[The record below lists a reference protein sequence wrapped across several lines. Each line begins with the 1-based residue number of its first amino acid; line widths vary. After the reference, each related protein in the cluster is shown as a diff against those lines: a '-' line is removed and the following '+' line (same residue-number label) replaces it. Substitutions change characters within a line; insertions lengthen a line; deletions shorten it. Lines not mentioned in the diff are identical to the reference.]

1 MKKRVLSALL
11 ALCLTLS
18 LAGAAFAENETPV
31 TTASPA
37 PVEQTLDENSTEP
50 TEPAVS
56 DADSNNSVS
65 SDETQ
70 DDAVAGGD
78 SSDSNSTGTS
88 SDEVDDVTSDSMA
101 QQDTVSNADST
112 PVEGEDGAAST
123 SEGNNDALD
132 NTADE
137 EAKPSGSEETTVPSA
152 DADGENEDTASSAVL
167 AETRATKNS
176 FHITWGNYFNVT
188 VEYVDQNGNLLD
200 HDFGYSNQTLTAGQS
215 LEFDKYALDSYE
227 VENGTYSFAGAHY
240 GSVGGSTVTTLRA
253 SEEEKDYIFGG
264 SYYNRYYDFGDAGS
278 LSYTD
283 YRWDPTRETQTANV
297 YMVYN
302 FTEVE
307 PEPQDLYI
315 NDTVDENGLFTAT
328 FQDGILSGDEEITYT
343 WYRSLSNEEDWE
355 EVTAQ
360 KVTGEHYNWDTS
372 TPQQINVAYD
382 ALLKDAKDAQR
393 YYYKVVATVTSAE
406 GTSTEYTATKQVPY
420 YIQLQNG
427 SFETPDVPEDQF
439 NVQWRNG
446 TANLIWQTTGPG
458 SINNKPGQDIEVIE
472 EGHDGTQDN
481 YGVNVAS
488 EGEQFAELN
497 CEAYGALYQD
507 VMTIPG
513 STLNWSFDHLARDL
527 DEQSRHAMDTMALVI
542 MPASEADAVAQR
554 LSEAA
559 ESSNP
564 ASAIST
570 ILQGLKEKGVEQGYF
585 VEEVT
590 DSTYSVERDW
600 QTHEGTYEVPDGQ
613 YLTRFFFVSV
623 DAAYDHRDNA
633 SHFGTVGNLL
643 DAVWFST
650 KVKPAADDEAK
661 LIVSKTVTGLESIDG
676 YSVTMT
682 VYDGSASQDIVLNN
696 FTSDGNGNYT
706 ASGSITYNVPANGGS
721 KTLTVTESAPNVT
734 GYTLDSTAYA
744 VTEEGSDS
752 QTGSG
757 TTVSNVVVN
766 AAHTKTVA
774 FTNTYAK
781 DEPPE
786 APDHHKQ
793 AVLIDDSTDPNYGD
807 GYNYRLS
814 LDVIGDTSS
823 TSTSTDLNVL
833 MIVDTS
839 ASMNQSFGSGDK
851 ITAVRNAA
859 KGLVSTLE
867 EKDGVGTVYYDIVQ
881 FGFYSGTETV
891 VSWTTNTNTV
901 IQKID
906 SLARRNQGTN
916 WQAGIREAIED
927 LTEIPAQAQNAKTCV
942 IFLTDGGPSCALT
955 TSHGDTVEDG
965 SGYFVD
971 EKYATQ
977 AATEAQGLN
986 VDYFYGIGADSAFN
1000 WNGYGNKP
1008 SEVQYM
1014 EKVVNAVK
1022 APNKNWFSATDGN
1035 SLSSVFDT
1043 IATSITTGYYD
1054 VTISD
1059 TLSENVEFVLKDDAP
1074 QFEITVTDANGND
1087 VTAAE
1092 QAAGMAVSVAR
1103 DGDQFSWSLGGDY
1116 MLKDGYTYTLSVII
1130 TPSDAAKQEYA
1141 TNGAYP
1147 DMPDAGTGT
1156 HATAGENGFYS
1167 NAAGQATL
1175 SYKHSSWNEPLSV
1188 EYPRPVVQVP
1198 EVGDLVINKEV
1209 TGTTV
1214 TNATYSFEISTELDM
1229 TGANPKING
1238 EAVTFTEEGDGW
1250 KATVGLQATTKNG
1263 VDGTVTITGLPIGSY
1278 TVTEKT
1284 GAASLPPVADY
1295 HWVNVVYDEDT
1306 NKTYAEVQVTADT
1319 ANPATVAVTNNYEHD
1334 DVTLTVTKTVSGT
1347 MGDTS
1352 AENKFDFKLILTT
1365 EDGTPYTLEDGA
1377 ENGLKPVEGEV
1388 GQYTFQLASG
1398 EDIQIDLPYGVKAK
1412 VEETDRSDYTEK
1424 SRQYQT
1430 GAETLPNYTEVCYQE
1445 RMMTG
1450 NYTFD
1455 FENIRDVVAP
1465 TGLED
1470 NHTKPFGLMVG
1481 VAVMAGLALAGSA
1494 VVRRRRRW
1502 ME

>member
-37 PVEQTLDENSTEP
+37 PVGQTLDENSTES

-70 DDAVAGGD
+70 DDAVAGSD

-101 QQDTVSNADST
+101 QEDTVSNADST

-152 DADGENEDTASSAVL
+152 DADGENEDTASSAVF

-176 FHITWGNYFNVT
+176 FHIKWGNYFNVK
-188 VEYVDQNGNLLD
+188 VEYVDQNGNLLGYN
-200 HDFGYSNQTLTAGQS
+200 FGYSDQTLDNSNTLTFAN
-215 LEFDKYALDSYE
+215 YAPESFE
-227 VENGTYSFAGAHY
+227 VENGIYSFDCARY
-240 GSVGGSTVTTLRA
+240 ESVNGSMVTTLSA
-253 SEEEKDYIFGG
+253 SEDSEWWGK
-264 SYYNRYYDFGDAGS
+264 RYYYTLKNENQTVKS
-278 LSYTD
+278 LSYSK
-283 YRWDPTRETQTANV
+283 PKVGPSSSKQTATV
-297 YMVYN
+297 CMVYN
-302 FTEVE
+302 FTKAE

-315 NDTVDENGLFTAT
+315 SDTVAKNGLFTAT
-328 FQDGILSGDEEITYT
+328 FQDGILSGGEEITYT
-343 WYRSLSNEEDWE
+343 WYRSLSNEKDWE

-360 KVTGEHYNWDTS
+360 KVTGDHYNWDTS

-393 YYYKVVATVTSAE
+393 YYYKVVATVKSDN

-439 NVQWRNG
+439 NMQWPNG
-446 TANLIWQTTGPG
+446 TEDLIWQTTGPG

-472 EGHDGTQDN
+472 EGHGDTRSN

-527 DEQSRHAMDTMALVI
+527 DKQSRNANDTMALVI
-542 MPASEADAVAQR
+542 MPESEADAVAQQ

-559 ESSNP
+559 KSSNP

-570 ILQGLKEKGVEQGYF
+570 ILQKLKEKGVERGYF

-590 DSTYSVERDW
+590 DSTYSVEGDW

-682 VYDGSASQDIVLNN
+682 VYDGSDSQDIVLNN

-706 ASGSITYNVPANGGS
+706 ASGSITYNVPANDGS

-786 APDHHKQ
+786 ALDHHKQ
-793 AVLIDDSTDPNYGD
+793 AVLIDDPTDPNYGD
-807 GYNYRLS
+807 GYNYKLS

-833 MIVDTS
+833 MIIDKST
-839 ASMNQSFGSGDK
+839 SMNDMLDGKSK
-851 ITAVRNAA
+851 ISTVKTAAENLVDQLETNA
-859 KGLVSTLE
+859 GLGTITYNIVEFECKDRTKSTLNWVANGQQAKNAISE
-867 EKDGVGTVYYDIVQ
+867 IKTP
-881 FGFYSGTETV
+881 SGG
-891 VSWTTNTNTV
+891 
-901 IQKID
+901 K
-906 SLARRNQGTN
+906 GTN
-916 WQAGIREAIED
+916 WEAGIRQAI
-927 LTEIPAQAQNAKTCV
+927 TELGKSDKPNAKTCV
-942 IFLTDGGPSCALT
+942 IFFTDGEPNRYLDDYSVEKSSDDNNRCAR
-955 TSHGDTVEDG
+955 E
-965 SGYFVD
+965 
-971 EKYATQ
+971 
-977 AATEAQGLN
+977 AAAAAADIN
-986 VDYFYGIGADSAFN
+986 VDYFFGIGAFGQNSSNNKTRLESVVEASQATTKQTVVAASAN
-1000 WNGYGNKP
+1000 DIL
-1008 SEVQYM
+1008 
-1014 EKVVNAVK
+1014 K
-1022 APNKNWFSATDGN
+1022 AFSG
-1035 SLSSVFDT
+1035 
-1043 IATSITTGYYD
+1043 IASSITTGYYD

-1130 TPSDAAKQEYA
+1130 TPSDAAKQKYA

-1147 DMPDAGTGT
+1147 DTPDAGTGT
-1156 HATAGENGFYS
+1156 HAETSENGFYS
-1167 NAAGQATL
+1167 NGQATL
-1175 SYKHSSWNEPLSV
+1175 SYKHSSWSEKLSD
-1188 EYPRPVVQVP
+1188 EYQRPVVQVP
-1198 EVGDLVINKEV
+1198 EVGNLVINKEV
-1209 TGTTV
+1209 VGTTV
-1214 TNATYSFEISTELDM
+1214 TSATYSFEIATKLDM

-1238 EAVTFTEEGDGW
+1238 EAVTFTKEEDGW
-1250 KATVGLQATTKNG
+1250 TATVGLQATTKNG

-1284 GAASLPPVADY
+1284 DAASLPPVAGY
-1295 HWVNVVYDEDT
+1295 HWVNVVYEDT

-1352 AENKFDFKLILTT
+1352 AENKFDFKLILTK

-1377 ENGLKPVEGEV
+1377 ENDLKPVEGED
-1388 GQYTFQLASG
+1388 GQYIFQLASG
-1398 EDIQIDLPYGVKAK
+1398 EDIRIDLPYGVKAK

-1481 VAVMAGLALAGSA
+1481 VAVMAGLALAGGA

>member
-37 PVEQTLDENSTEP
+37 PVEQTLDENATEP

-56 DADSNNSVS
+56 DADSNDSVS

-70 DDAVAGGD
+70 DDAVAGSA
-78 SSDSNSTGTS
+78 SSDSNSAGTS

-101 QQDTVSNADST
+101 KEDTASNADST

-137 EAKPSGSEETTVPSA
+137 EAKPSGSEETTAPSA

-167 AETRATKNS
+167 ADTRATENS
-176 FHITWGNYFNVT
+176 FHIIWGNYFNVT

-200 HDFGYSNQTLTAGQS
+200 HDFGYSDQTLDNGNTLTFAN
-215 LEFDKYALDSYE
+215 YAPESFE
-227 VENGTYSFAGAHY
+227 VENGTYSFDDARYNG
-240 GSVGGSTVTTLRA
+240 VDGSTVTTLSA
-253 SEEEKDYIFGG
+253 KEEKKNYLLGG
-264 SYYNRYYDFGDAGS
+264 SYYKRYYDFGDAGS

-283 YRWDPTRETQTANV
+283 YFFAPTEQTQTATV

-302 FTEVE
+302 FTEAE

-315 NDTVDENGLFTAT
+315 SDTVAENGLFTAT
-328 FQDGILSGDEEITYT
+328 FQDEILSGGEEITYT
-343 WYRSLSNEEDWE
+343 WYRSLSNEKDWE

-393 YYYKVVATVTSAE
+393 YYYKVVATVKSDN

-472 EGHDGTQDN
+472 QGHDGTRDN

-527 DEQSRHAMDTMALVI
+527 DEQSWRAMDTMALVI

-554 LSEAA
+554 LSKAA

-564 ASAIST
+564 ASEIST
-570 ILQGLKEKGVEQGYF
+570 ILQELKEKGVEQGYF

-590 DSTYSVERDW
+590 DSTYSVEGDW

-661 LIVSKTVTGLESIDG
+661 LIVSKTVTGLASIDG

-682 VYDGSASQDIVLNN
+682 VNDGSDSRNVVLDN
-696 FTSDGNGNYT
+696 FTLDGNGNYT
-706 ASGSITYNVPANGGS
+706 ASQSITYNVPANDGS

-734 GYTLDSTAYA
+734 GYTLESTAYA

-752 QTGSG
+752 QTGSE

-833 MIVDTS
+833 MIIDKST
-839 ASMNQSFGSGDK
+839 SMNDTLDGKSKISTVKTAAENLVDQLETNAGLGTITYNIVEFECEDRTKSTLNWVADGQHAKTAIGNIVTPGSGK
-851 ITAVRNAA
+851 
-859 KGLVSTLE
+859 
-867 EKDGVGTVYYDIVQ
+867 
-881 FGFYSGTETV
+881 
-891 VSWTTNTNTV
+891 
-901 IQKID
+901 
-906 SLARRNQGTN
+906 GTN
-916 WQAGIREAIED
+916 WEAGIHQAI
-927 LTEIPAQAQNAKTCV
+927 TELNKTNKPNAKTCV
-942 IFLTDGGPSCALT
+942 IFFTDGEPNRYLNNYSVEKSSNDNDRCA
-955 TSHGDTVEDG
+955 SE
-965 SGYFVD
+965 
-971 EKYATQ
+971 
-977 AATEAQGLN
+977 AAAAAADIN
-986 VDYFYGIGADSAFN
+986 VDYFFGIGAFGQNSSN
-1000 WNGYGNKP
+1000 NKTRLE
-1008 SEVQYM
+1008 S
-1014 EKVVNAVK
+1014 VVNASQATTKQTVVAASANDILK
-1022 APNKNWFSATDGN
+1022 AFSG
-1035 SLSSVFDT
+1035 
-1043 IATSITTGYYD
+1043 IASSITTGYYD

-1059 TLSENVEFVLKDDAP
+1059 TLSDNVEFVLKDNNP
-1074 QFEITVTDANGND
+1074 QFEITVTDANGDD
-1087 VTAAE
+1087 VTKTE
-1092 QAAGMAVSVAR
+1092 QEAGMSVTVNR
-1103 DGDQFSWSLGGDY
+1103 NGDQFSWSLGGDY

-1130 TPSDAAKQEYA
+1130 TPSDAAKQKYA

-1147 DMPDAGTGT
+1147 DTPDPGTGT
-1156 HATAGENGFYS
+1156 HATADENGFYS
-1167 NAAGQATL
+1167 NGQATL
-1175 SYKHSSWNEPLSV
+1175 SYKHSSWSEKLSD
-1188 EYPRPVVQVP
+1188 EYQRPVVQVP
-1198 EVGDLVINKEV
+1198 EVGNLVINKEV
-1209 TGTTV
+1209 VGTTV
-1214 TNATYSFEISTELDM
+1214 TSATYSFEIATKLDM

-1284 GAASLPPVADY
+1284 GAASLPSVAGY
-1295 HWVNVVYDEDT
+1295 HWVNVVYDDEDT

-1365 EDGTPYTLEDGA
+1365 EDGTPYALEDAA
-1377 ENGLKPVEGEV
+1377 EKDLMPAEGEV
-1388 GQYTFQLASG
+1388 GQYIFQLASG

-1481 VAVMAGLALAGSA
+1481 VAVMAGLALVGGA